1 MTTNQHKSK
10 FSFAYAN
17 VRDAR
22 YKLYFTKE
30 TSAVSSD
37 GSRLLCQSRLATKIP
52 RACLSSTYD
61 VIFHV

>member
-1 MTTNQHKSK
+1 MTTKQHKSK

-22 YKLYFTKE
+22 YRLYFHKRKE

-37 GSRLLCQSRLATKIP
+37 GARLLCQSYRLANDD
-52 RACLSSTYD
+52 S
-61 VIFHV
+61 